1 MHTHHAEMKMDN
13 SESSA
18 ETNKLVSRVT
28 PTLKITIH
36 NSIVRVLII
45 VSGTVLKYLKALSV
59 A

>member
-1 MHTHHAEMKMDN
+1 MHTHHAEMDN